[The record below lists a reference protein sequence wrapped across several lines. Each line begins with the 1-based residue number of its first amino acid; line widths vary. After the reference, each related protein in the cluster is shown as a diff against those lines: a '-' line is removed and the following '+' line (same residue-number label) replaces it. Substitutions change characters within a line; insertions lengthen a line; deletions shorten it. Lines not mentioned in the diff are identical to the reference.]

1 MRRESD
7 YLLDIKTL
15 PIGKHSFEYELDD
28 SFFDKSEFSFK
39 TLGCICAKLEASKQ
53 NAGTELNIKL
63 TGKISVPCDRCLA
76 EIPLSIDR
84 ELVMNLKSDKDGN
97 LLNND
102 EYELD
107 FDDGVLDLA
116 PLFNEELLV
125 SIPIRN
131 VHDEGECDDK
141 MLAIFEKYSNKR
153 KETQKEEID
162 LRWAALKN
170 ISDNLKE

>member
-1 MRRESD
+1 MRRECD
-7 YLLDIKTL
+7 YLLDIKIL
-15 PIGKHSFEYELDD
+15 PIGKHCFEYELDD

-39 TLGCICAKLEASKQ
+39 TLGCICAKLEANKQ
-53 NAGTELNIKL
+53 NAGTELNVRLI
-63 TGKISVPCDRCLA
+63 GKISVPCDRCLA

-84 ELVMNLKSDKDGN
+84 ELVMSLKSDKDGN

-107 FDDGVLDLA
+107 FDDGVLDLT

-153 KETQKEEID
+153 KETKKEEID
-162 LRWAALKN
+162 PRWAALKN

>member
-1 MRRESD
+1 MFGRD
-7 YLLDIKTL
+7 T
-15 PIGKHSFEYELDD
+15 
-28 SFFDKSEFSFK
+28 
-39 TLGCICAKLEASKQ
+39 SKYRQ
-53 NAGTELNIKL
+53 RVGN
-63 TGKISVPCDRCLA
+63 
-76 EIPLSIDR
+76 
-84 ELVMNLKSDKDGN
+84 DGN

-107 FDDGVLDLA
+107 FDDGVLDLT

-141 MLAIFEKYSNKR
+141 MLALFEKYSNKR
-153 KETQKEEID
+153 KETKKEEID
-162 LRWAALKN
+162 PRWAALKN